1 MALFQ
6 NQTPRRWMAP
16 ASLLL
21 PLLLAGCNFAPK
33 YNRPTVNTPASFKE
47 AAKPSTGATNL
58 WQLAQPGDA
67 LARGKWWEL
76 FGDPELNKL
85 EEQVA
90 VSNQN
95 VAAAFANFMAARAIV
110 NETRA
115 QLFPIVTANGN
126 LTRSRIPLS
135 NFRGTSV
142 AGATTISQYS
152 LPLDASWQLDLW
164 GRVRNSIQ
172 ASAFEA
178 QATRADLE
186 NTKLSAQAE
195 LATAFFQLRSQ
206 DVLAQLYADTVKAY
220 LDSYNLTKVRFQ
232 TGIAS
237 DEDIAQAETQL
248 RTAQAQAT
256 NLGVLR
262 AQLEHAIAMLTGQAP
277 AALSLPQN
285 AAVPAS
291 PSVPPGVPSEL
302 LQRRPDIAAAER
314 RVAEANARIGVAK
327 AAFYPTLTLSGAAG
341 LQSASSAT
349 LLEWSSRVWSVG
361 AAAAETVFDAG
372 LRKAT
377 VEQFRAEYDLTV
389 AQYRQVVLTA
399 FQQVEDDLASLRI
412 LGDQE
417 QQQQAAVEAAQQYL
431 NLALNRYKLGIDS
444 YLNVITAQ
452 TTYLQNRQTLVT
464 LRMQRLTSSV
474 QLIEAIGGAWNA
486 SQLSAKD

>member
-1 MALFQ
+1 MPRIALAFCV
-6 NQTPRRWMAP
+6 AGIL
-16 ASLLL
+16 S
-21 PLLLAGCNFAPK
+21 AGCNLAPK
-33 YNRPTVNTPASFKE
+33 YHRPSMETPAVFKE
-47 AAKPSTGATNL
+47 QSKTPSAGTNL
-58 WQLAQPGDA
+58 WQVAQPSDA

-76 FGDPELNKL
+76 FGEPELNKL
-85 EEQVA
+85 EERVA
-90 VSNQN
+90 ISNQN
-95 VAAAFANFMAARAIV
+95 VAAAFANFLAARAIV
-110 NETRA
+110 QETRA
-115 QLFPIVTANGN
+115 QLFPVITANGDF
-126 LTRSRIPLS
+126 TRSRIPLS
-135 NFRGTSV
+135 SFRGTSV

-164 GRVRNSIQ
+164 GRIRNSVK

-186 NTKLSAQAE
+186 NTKLSAQAQ

-206 DVLAQLYADTVKAY
+206 DVLAQLYAETVKAY
-220 LDSYNLTKVRFQ
+220 QDSYNLAKVRFQ

-237 DEDIAQAETQL
+237 DEDLAQAETQL
-248 RTAQAQAT
+248 KTAEAQAT

-262 AQLEHAIAMLTGQAP
+262 AQLEHAIAILIGQAP
-277 AALSLPQN
+277 AFVSLPTEPRTP
-285 AAVPAS
+285 AAP
-291 PSVPPGVPSEL
+291 PIPPGVPSEL
-302 LQRRPDIAAAER
+302 LQRRPDVAAAER

-349 LLEWSSRVWSVG
+349 LLDWASRVWSVG

-399 FQQVEDDLASLRI
+399 FQQVEDNLASLRI

-417 QQQQAAVEAAQQYL
+417 QQQQAAVEAAQRYL

-452 TTYLQNRQTLVT
+452 TAYLQNRQTLVT
-464 LRMQRLTSSV
+464 LRMQRLTSSI
-474 QLIEAIGGAWNA
+474 QLIEAIGGGWNA